1 MDDVRSRML
10 PFDHRPS
17 TIVLPMKVLIV
28 LKHRFALWTAPDWFA
43 EELSSEFPDIQFVN
57 RKNYDSIADDIRDAD
72 VVVSWSLNADQL
84 KSAQNLRWIHSTAAA
99 IHQLMIPEIV
109 NSNIIVTNARSV
121 HGPVVAEHVLAL
133 MFALAKRFPT
143 AMRMQQT
150 HNWGQEAM
158 TREQPPIRELR
169 DATLGLI
176 GVGSI
181 GGHVA
186 AIASAIGMRV
196 FAVRA
201 NPQKGIDWLK
211 ADDPTRSQHRVYGS
225 KDLDRVLSESDFV
238 VISAPVTSATQ
249 KLIGA
254 HALATMKRDA
264 YLINVAR
271 GALIDEPALIKA
283 LQEKSIGGAAL
294 DVFAE
299 EPLPA
304 NSPLWDLDS
313 VLITPHS
320 AGIAHK
326 LWERQYVFFSQNLR
340 NFLSGA
346 PLIGVVNKKAG
357 Y

>member
-1 MDDVRSRML
+1 
-10 PFDHRPS
+10 
-17 TIVLPMKVLIV
+17 MKVLIV

-43 EELSSEFPDIQFVN
+43 EKLSTEFPDIEFIN
-57 RKNYDSIADDIRDAD
+57 RKNYDTIAEDIRNAD
-72 VVVSWSLNADQL
+72 VVVSWSVSADQL
-84 KSAQNLRWIHSTAAA
+84 KHAEKLRWIHSTAAA
-99 IHQLMIPEIV
+99 IHQLMIPGIV
-109 NSNIIVTNARSV
+109 NSDITVTNARSV
-121 HGPVVAEHVLAL
+121 HGPVVGEHVLAL
-133 MFALAKRFPT
+133 MFALAKRLPS
-143 AMRMQQT
+143 AMQMQKK
-150 HNWGQEAM
+150 HEWGQEAM

-169 DATLGLI
+169 DSVLGLI

-181 GGHVA
+181 GGHVG

-211 ADDPTRSQHRVYGS
+211 PNDPVRAQHRVYGP
-225 KDLDRVLSESDFV
+225 KDLDRVLADADFL
-238 VISAPVTSATQ
+238 VISAPVTTAT
-249 KLIGA
+249 KKMIGQRE
-254 HALATMKRDA
+254 LATMKHDA

-271 GALIDEPALIKA
+271 GALVDQPALITA
-283 LQEKSIGGAAL
+283 LEEKRLGGAAL

-299 EPLPA
+299 EPLPED
-304 NSPLWDLDS
+304 SPLWDMEN

-326 LWERQYVFFSQNLR
+326 LWERQYALFSQNLR
-340 NFLSGA
+340 RFVIGA

>member
-1 MDDVRSRML
+1 
-10 PFDHRPS
+10 
-17 TIVLPMKVLIV
+17 MKVLIV

-43 EELSSEFPDIQFVN
+43 EKLSADFPDVEFVH
-57 RKNYDSIADDIRDAD
+57 RKNYDTISDDIKDAD
-72 VVVSWSLNADQL
+72 IVVSWSLTADQL
-84 KSAQNLRWIHSTAAA
+84 KSAQKLRWIHSTAAA

-109 NSNIIVTNARSV
+109 NGNVLVTNARGV

-133 MFALAKRFPT
+133 MFALAKRLPT
-143 AMRMQQT
+143 AIRMQQT

-169 DATLGLI
+169 DSTLGLI

-211 ADDPTRSQHRVYGS
+211 TDDPSRSQHRVYGP
-225 KDLDRVLSESDFV
+225 KDLDRVLAEADFV

-249 KLIGA
+249 KLIDA
-254 HALATMKRDA
+254 NALATMKRDA
-264 YLINVAR
+264 YLINIAR
-271 GALIDEPALIKA
+271 GALIDELALTKA
-283 LQEKSIGGAAL
+283 LQERRIGGAAL

-299 EPLPA
+299 EPLPKD
-304 NSPLWDLDS
+304 SPLWDLDN

-326 LWERQYVFFSQNLR
+326 LWERQYTLFSQNLR
-340 NFLSGA
+340 RFISGA
-346 PLIGVVNKKAG
+346 PLIGLVNKKAG

>member
-1 MDDVRSRML
+1 
-10 PFDHRPS
+10 
-17 TIVLPMKVLIV
+17 MKVLIV
-28 LKHRFALWTAPDWFA
+28 LKHRFALWTAPDWFS
-43 EELSSEFPDIQFVN
+43 EKLSAEFPDVEFVN
-57 RKNYDSIADDIRDAD
+57 RKNYDTMESDIQDAD
-72 VVVSWSLNADQL
+72 VVVSWSLKPEQL
-84 KSAQNLRWIHSTAAA
+84 AHAQRLRWIHSTAAA

-109 NSNIIVTNARSV
+109 NSDILVTNARSV

-133 MFALAKRFPT
+133 MFAVAKRLPT
-143 AMRMQQT
+143 ALRMQQK
-150 HNWGQEAM
+150 HEWGQEAM

-169 DATLGLI
+169 GSTLGLI

-186 AIASAIGMRV
+186 GIASTIGMRV

-201 NPQKGIDWLK
+201 HPEKGIDWL
-211 ADDPTRSQHRVYGS
+211 DHNDPQLSQHRVYGP
-225 KDLDRVLSESDFV
+225 KDLDRVLRESDFV
-238 VISAPVTSATQ
+238 VISAPVTSATE

-254 HALATMKRDA
+254 AAFRAMKADA

-271 GALIDEPALIKA
+271 GALIDETALIAA
-283 LQEKSIGGAAL
+283 LQEKRIGGAAL

-304 NSPLWDLDS
+304 NSPLWDLDN

-326 LWERQYVFFSQNLR
+326 LWERQYALFSQNLSR
-340 NFLSGA
+340 FLNGA
-346 PLIGVVNKKAG
+346 PLIGLVNKKAG